1 MLPKWMIDHVFLV
14 SFVLMCI
21 AGLAIYAQIV
31 FGMKETFDTIPI
43 EYQKDANGNRT
54 SNVKTGYYKT
64 SSSTMALI
72 PYGYDIDPRDQ
83 TKLVPKTATAIQS
96 NVFGEIDRDT
106 KWLSTDILPDGY
118 YIAAADK
125 TLGVLP
131 PNMMP
136 DVSSVDV
143 NTSAVPSKLIIQYN
157 VGYIGKDTY
166 YNRVY
171 TPLHPI
177 SPPLP
182 KGIYYYDSAKQ
193 NVAFLP
199 YGKIPN
205 TKQGWGY
212 ISDPNLISPTGQ
224 FTADTRQYGD
234 ISNNY
239 DITFHADAAT
249 IMASDT
255 TSSDL
260 SFGQVRVIDQYGN
273 VVILPSAPVQSP
285 ITYYQP
291 GSFPFGASTY
301 IPKYEDS
308 VYLSRLTQLATTA
321 PYVSSNAP
329 KGACELNANY
339 PDKQEEY
346 CRTLDTTTCS
356 STSCC
361 VLLGGQ
367 KCVAGNENGPLF
379 KANYGDFLL
388 RNKDKYYFNGK
399 CYGNCL
405 SVL

>member
-1 MLPKWMIDHVFLV
+1 
-14 SFVLMCI
+14 
-21 AGLAIYAQIV
+21 
-31 FGMKETFDTIPI
+31 
-43 EYQKDANGNRT
+43 
-54 SNVKTGYYKT
+54 
-64 SSSTMALI
+64 
-72 PYGYDIDPRDQ
+72 
-83 TKLVPKTATAIQS
+83 
-96 NVFGEIDRDT
+96 
-106 KWLSTDILPDGY
+106 
-118 YIAAADK
+118 
-125 TLGVLP
+125 
-131 PNMMP
+131 
-136 DVSSVDV
+136 
-143 NTSAVPSKLIIQYN
+143 
-157 VGYIGKDTY
+157 
-166 YNRVY
+166 
-171 TPLHPI
+171 
-177 SPPLP
+177 
-182 KGIYYYDSAKQ
+182 
-193 NVAFLP
+193 
-199 YGKIPN
+199 
-205 TKQGWGY
+205 
-212 ISDPNLISPTGQ
+212 
-224 FTADTRQYGD
+224 
-234 ISNNY
+234 
-239 DITFHADAAT
+239 
-249 IMASDT
+249 MASDT

-399 CYGNCL
+399 CYGNCS

>member
-1 MLPKWMIDHVFLV
+1 MLPKWMTRHVYLV
-14 SFVLMCI
+14 SFILICV
-21 AGLAIYAQIV
+21 AGLAIYLQALFEI
-31 FGMKETFDTIPI
+31 KEAFDTVPLD
-43 EYQKDANGNRT
+43 YQKDANGNRT

-72 PYGYDIDPRDQ
+72 PYGYVIDPTDQ
-83 TKLVPKTATAIQS
+83 TKIVPKSESATQ
-96 NVFGEIDRDT
+96 NHVFAEINENT
-106 KWLSTDILPDGY
+106 KWTSTDILPDGY
-118 YIAAADK
+118 YIATANK
-125 TLGVLP
+125 TLGGLP

-136 DVSSVDV
+136 DVSSIDV
-143 NTSAVPSKLIIQYN
+143 NTSTVPPKLVIEYN
-157 VGYIGKDTY
+157 VGYINKDTY
-166 YNRVY
+166 YNRVFD
-171 TPLHPI
+171 PLHPI

-182 KGIYYYDSAKQ
+182 KGIYYYDSTKTKI
-193 NVAFLP
+193 AFLP
-199 YGKIPN
+199 YGKIPDT
-205 TKQGWGY
+205 TKGWGY
-212 ISDPNLISPTGQ
+212 IKDPNLISQTGE
-224 FTADTRQYGD
+224 FEADTRQYGD

-249 IMASDT
+249 IMANDT

-260 SFGQVRVIDQYGN
+260 SFGQVRVIDQTGN

-329 KGACELNANY
+329 KGVCELNAKF

-346 CRTLDTTTCS
+346 CRTLDSTSCS

-367 KCVAGNENGPLF
+367 KCVAGNESGPLF

-399 CYGNCL
+399 CYGNC
-405 SVL
+405 SS